1 MPKDDRAR
9 LAAAAALEDAVEVTE
24 NDAAEIEAAGAV
36 EDVAVAE
43 DEMEE
48 CSVDVDEERVG
59 ALNFVVVLAPNE
71 ALGPAGPFGGF
82 KAEK

>member
-36 EDVAVAE
+36 EDEAVVE

-48 CSVDVDEERVG
+48 SSVD
-59 ALNFVVVLAPNE
+59 ALAFFFITVY
-71 ALGPAGPFGGF
+71 
-82 KAEK
+82 

>member
-48 CSVDVDEERVG
+48 SSVDVDEEMVG

-71 ALGPAGPFGGF
+71 AL
-82 KAEK
+82 

>member
-36 EDVAVAE
+36 EDVVVAE

-48 CSVDVDEERVG
+48 SSVDVDEEMVG

-71 ALGPAGPFGGF
+71 AL
-82 KAEK
+82 